1 MTTGRI
7 YYIICVKPAGSEATW
22 RLVSIVSRASCI
34 SLAATAAPV
43 FLCYNGYLL
52 SHSDVSMRYAGV
64 APVCIT
70 FLGESAPVERMCL
83 VKRRFRG
90 RGHTLQVTTIYLL
103 AVSEFPVPQAD
114 MSLRSVLLNADDTC
128 IWAGRRG

>member
-1 MTTGRI
+1 M
-7 YYIICVKPAGSEATW
+7 
-22 RLVSIVSRASCI
+22 
-34 SLAATAAPV
+34 
-43 FLCYNGYLL
+43 
-52 SHSDVSMRYAGV
+52 MYAGV

-70 FLGESAPVERMCL
+70 FLGESAPAERMCL

-103 AVSEFPVPQAD
+103 TVSEFPEPQAD
-114 MSLRSVLLNADDTC
+114 MSLRSVLLNADD